1 MDKKQLFSALLGL
14 DIGRVNTRASYFGIS
29 EGKFRLQGAENA
41 PTSLGPSL
49 HLGSGAGSAMR
60 QLEKQ
65 ADKVILQPDGGL
77 LLPVNAR
84 GQGVDRVAL
93 ALSMGPDVRTVLL
106 GVTEKGSIAAGR
118 ALVDSLPL
126 ALEGVYGLIDLADEP
141 KIIETLVQ
149 KRPEIIL
156 ITGGEDAGAE
166 SPVRRWIEVIRL
178 VCEILPPEN
187 KPTIFYAG
195 NPLLQ
200 DTASRRLEPVTNLR
214 ICNNIQP
221 EVGERDFIPAQVLLD
236 QEILQ
241 IWKERVPGLADL
253 EELAEGL
260 WGTKHFGFSRMVRYL
275 SWRENRREEV
285 KRNNILAVDM
295 GANDLIVSAGMRG
308 KASTIRQSSTIGQLT
323 EVSPELISEKVFRWT
338 ASNVTLQET
347 QQFLFNKTLMPQGI
361 PENVYELAIS
371 QAHARVRL
379 QLGMEKLS
387 NHYPELPYQPQ
398 KGLMGHF
405 EPVIASGAVLT
416 QAPTPGQAMLM
427 LLDGLQPWGI
437 TTMVL
442 DRYHLLPLL
451 GVIGGLEPVLPVH
464 VLGSNAFTNLGTVV
478 TAVSADRQGEKILS
492 VQVKTSAGKN
502 YTVDIEQGSLRR
514 LVIPAGVSAELEL
527 APSRLTDVG
536 FGEPGLGGRLKVTG
550 GMLGVVID
558 ARGRP
563 LHLPDNDEVRV
574 EALRRWL
581 WTLGG

>member
-1 MDKKQLFSALLGL
+1 MDKKQSFSALLGL
-14 DIGRVNTRASYFGIS
+14 DIGRAITRASYFGIS
-29 EGKFRLQGAENA
+29 DGKFRLQGAANA

-49 HLGSGAGSAMR
+49 HLGSGAGAAMR

-93 ALSMGPDVRTVLL
+93 ALSTGPDVRTVLL
-106 GVTEKGSIAAGR
+106 GVTEKGSIGAGR

-126 ALEGVYGLIDLADEP
+126 ALEGVHGLTDLADEP
-141 KIIETLVQ
+141 KIIEAIVQ

-178 VCEILPPEN
+178 VCELLPPEK

-200 DTASRRLEPVTNLR
+200 DTASRRLEPVANLR
-214 ICNNIQP
+214 ICNNLQP
-221 EVGERDFIPAQVLLD
+221 EVGERDFIPAQVQLD
-236 QEILQ
+236 QAILQ

-275 SWRENRREEV
+275 SWRENRREEL
-285 KRNNILAVDM
+285 KKNNILAVDL
-295 GANDLIVSAGMRG
+295 GANDLIVSAGMSG
-308 KASTIRQSSTIGQLT
+308 KASTIRQPSTIDRLMGH
-323 EVSPELISEKVFRWT
+323 SPELISEKVFRWT
-338 ASNVTLQET
+338 AANVTLQET
-347 QQFLFNKTLMPQGI
+347 RQFLFNKTLIPRGV

-371 QAHARVRL
+371 QAYTRVRL
-379 QLGMEKLS
+379 QLGLEKLS
-387 NHYPELPYQPQ
+387 SHYPDLAYHPQ
-398 KGLMGHF
+398 NGLMGHF
-405 EPVIASGAVLT
+405 EPVIASGAALT

-478 TAVSADRQGEKILS
+478 TAVSAERKGEKILS
-492 VQVKTSAGKN
+492 VQVNSSTGKN
-502 YTVDIEQGSLRR
+502 YSVDIEQGSLRR

-527 APSRLTDVG
+527 APSRFTDVG

-563 LHLPDNDEVRV
+563 LQLPDDDEVRI
-574 EALRRWL
+574 ETLRRWL

>member
-49 HLGSGAGSAMR
+49 HLGSGAGAAMR

-93 ALSMGPDVRTVLL
+93 ALSTGPDVRTVLL
-106 GVTEKGSIAAGR
+106 GVTQKGSIAAGR

-126 ALEGVYGLIDLADEP
+126 ALEGVYSLIDLADEP
-141 KIIETLVQ
+141 KIIETIIE

-178 VCEILPPEN
+178 VCELLPPEK

-200 DTASRRLEPVTNLR
+200 ETASRRLEPVTNLR

-241 IWKERVPGLADL
+241 IWKERVPGMADL

-285 KRNNILAVDM
+285 KRNNILAVDL
-295 GANDLIVSAGMRG
+295 GANDLIVSVGMRG
-308 KASTIRQSSTIGQLT
+308 KASTIRQSSTIGQLS
-323 EVSPELISEKVFRWT
+323 EVSPQLISEKVFRWT
-338 ASNVTLQET
+338 ATNVNLQET

-361 PENVYELAIS
+361 AENVYELAIS

-387 NHYPELPYQPQ
+387 SHYPELPYHPQ
-398 KGLMGHF
+398 NGLTGHF
-405 EPVIASGAVLT
+405 EPVIASGAALT
-416 QAPTPGQAMLM
+416 HAPTPGQAMLI

-451 GVIGGLEPVLPVH
+451 GVIGGLEPILPVQ

-492 VQVKTSAGKN
+492 VQVKTSTGKN
-502 YTVDIEQGSLRR
+502 YTVDIVQGSLRR

-550 GMLGVVID
+550 GTLGVVID

-563 LHLPDNDEVRV
+563 LKLPNNDEVRV
-574 EALRRWL
+574 ETLRRWL